1 MEWRLKKRSATSPRG
16 IARGRPIANGTD
28 GTNARVASLFPP
40 ANRVKSPCPPRS
52 SIRGE
57 PRQPA
62 PLTPTDLPPPLLL
75 STVAPLLF
83 LSLLSPYEYLSLFFK
98 KGRKKIKKIKIK
110 KNGIESFQNEQRGE
124 QGKDWKYISEEKK
137 VQRGEKMGE
146 ATTTTTTFSSP
157 PPPFFFFFFS
167 SPSFARS
174 RKVQRRE
181 SRRTEEVEVDRWSAR
196 EGGGRHGKP
205 IERREG
211 RAERSNG
218 SWSRYCMALPGELSA
233 ERRTLRYWFRAL
245 LSLEFSP
252 RRRDWR
258 SFSFFLFWLRLC
270 PIRVTTALL
279 SSRLF
284 RRRRIELSRNR

>member
-1 MEWRLKKRSATSPRG
+1 MSERSGEGGGRRGRVEAIEATGQAEVEWRLKKRSATSPRG

-137 VQRGEKMGE
+137 IQRGEKMGE
-146 ATTTTTTFSSP
+146 ATTTTTTF
-157 PPPFFFFFFS
+157 FFS
-167 SPSFARS
+167 SSSFLLLLLLLPFVRS
-174 RKVQRRE
+174 VEKGPAERI
-181 SRRTEEVEVDRWSAR
+181 EENGGGGGGPVVRS
-196 EGGGRHGKP
+196 GGGR
-205 IERREG
+205 EAREAY
-211 RAERSNG
+211 RAAG
-218 SWSRYCMALPGELSA
+218 GEGGA
-233 ERRTLRYWFRAL
+233 E
-245 LSLEFSP
+245 
-252 RRRDWR
+252 
-258 SFSFFLFWLRLC
+258 
-270 PIRVTTALL
+270 
-279 SSRLF
+279 
-284 RRRRIELSRNR
+284 